1 MTKIPILL
9 VDDDRELLEVYEKI
23 FRLKGF
29 QVLSCDNSE
38 AALTILQEH
47 NVSVV
52 ISDIIM
58 PRMDGM
64 ELLHAIK
71 RIRPAVEVIMLT
83 G

>member
-47 NVSVV
+47 NV
-52 ISDIIM
+52 
-58 PRMDGM
+58 
-64 ELLHAIK
+64 
-71 RIRPAVEVIMLT
+71 
-83 G
+83 